1 MLGILATMGE
11 RPMIDW
17 RFERPLGSQAE
28 TGVGVNRN
36 SFAGVD
42 NDFCATLLAMA
53 GHDLRQPLQIITS
66 AHDVLAQILHSD
78 KQREEL
84 ARAADAAARL
94 ASMLNQL
101 VEAMQLRELSRDR
114 LHVPVL
120 LRPILDDL
128 AAEFAEPARLKGVEL
143 RVISANSA
151 VFSHPVLLK
160 GLVRNL
166 IGNAID
172 YTPHGGRV
180 FVACRRRGSQVHLQI
195 RDSGVGISA
204 DELAKVVSA
213 LHRADARYSEALG
226 LGLVIVKG
234 AANLLRH
241 SVEVRSAAGRG
252 SCFAVVANVAPP
264 GAAA

>member
-1 MLGILATMGE
+1 
-11 RPMIDW
+11 
-17 RFERPLGSQAE
+17 
-28 TGVGVNRN
+28 
-36 SFAGVD
+36 
-42 NDFCATLLAMA
+42 
-53 GHDLRQPLQIITS
+53 
-66 AHDVLAQILHSD
+66 
-78 KQREEL
+78 
-84 ARAADAAARL
+84 
-94 ASMLNQL
+94 
-101 VEAMQLRELSRDR
+101 
-114 LHVPVL
+114 
-120 LRPILDDL
+120 
-128 AAEFAEPARLKGVEL
+128 LKGVEL

-234 AANLLRH
+234 AANLLGH
-241 SVEVRSAAGRG
+241 GVEVRSAAGRG